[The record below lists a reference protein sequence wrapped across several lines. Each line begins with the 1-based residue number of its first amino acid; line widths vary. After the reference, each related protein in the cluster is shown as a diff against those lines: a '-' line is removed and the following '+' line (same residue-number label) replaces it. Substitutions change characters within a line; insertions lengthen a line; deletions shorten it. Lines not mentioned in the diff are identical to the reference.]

1 MKPII
6 NVRRMY
12 HDEIVRVL
20 LKNGWTGVAEQIFTK
35 DNKKIFLNPEHTL
48 KMEMYL
54 DGENFADIVNIEDL
68 NQPFVQF
75 FITH

>member
-6 NVRRMY
+6 NVRRMC

-20 LKNGWTGVAEQIFTK
+20 LKNGWSEVAEQIFTK
-35 DNKKIFLNPEHTL
+35 GSKKIFLNPEHTL

-54 DGENFADIVNIEDL
+54 DGENFTDIVNIEDL
-68 NQPFVQF
+68 NQPLIQY
-75 FITH
+75 FIIH